1 MTTFSATY
9 ASILNRVTTGI
20 WMHMSQLKNW
30 KNSFIVVSEN
40 IKQAIKM
47 YVTFTLEKF
56 QAIGIKLIFM
66 LETKLQKSIF

>member
-1 MTTFSATY
+1 MTTFSAPD

-20 WMHMSQLKNW
+20 WMHMPQLKNW

-47 YVTFTLEKF
+47 YVAFTLE
-56 QAIGIKLIFM
+56 IKH
-66 LETKLQKSIF
+66 